1 MVVKSMPLSDTSSM
15 RFPMASSAT
24 GRRSVASGDQAAGDE
39 LTTAAL
45 IGTSS
50 WPPSTS
56 RRGACHAG
64 SEGAETAHFVMHE
77 RPKKSRVGAAHSRE
91 PPAALDG
98 RPERHVGLVGVIPES
113 QLVGEHARQ
122 RHLAELVGA

>member
-45 IGTSS
+45 MGASS

-64 SEGAETAHFVMHE
+64 SEGAERRHFVMHE
-77 RPKKSRVGAAHSRE
+77 RTENTRVGAADAGE
-91 PPAALDG
+91 PPAAFDRL
-98 RPERHVGLVGVIPES
+98 PERHVGLVGVIPIT
-113 QLVGEHARQ
+113 QLIGQ
-122 RHLAELVGA
+122 